1 MAVLGPTAAGKTEL
15 AERLAD
21 RLQAQLISADAF
33 QVYRGFDVGTAKPL
47 NTERYELIDILD
59 PAEPFGVGDFV
70 QRAVSLLEPLYARGR
85 NVVLVGG
92 TAYYVRALLE
102 EYGELHGQPDPELRA
117 RLRSRLESEGLE
129 ALAQELR
136 QWSPEAAAK
145 ADLQNPARVTR
156 ALEKLFDSTPP
167 IRFTLPPFQIQ
178 KVGLD
183 PDVDLLRKRIVARA
197 ERMMQ
202 NGWVAE
208 AERLRKQG
216 VSRSDPAMRAI
227 GYAALWRHC
236 DGELSLGETVELVVN
251 ETAQYAKRQRT
262 WLRKEPKVE
271 RYAGFGNTEE
281 AFGFALER
289 LN

>member
-1 MAVLGPTAAGKTEL
+1 
-15 AERLAD
+15 
-21 RLQAQLISADAF
+21 
-33 QVYRGFDVGTAKPL
+33 
-47 NTERYELIDILD
+47 
-59 PAEPFGVGDFV
+59 
-70 QRAVSLLEPLYARGR
+70 
-85 NVVLVGG
+85 
-92 TAYYVRALLE
+92 
-102 EYGELHGQPDPELRA
+102 
-117 RLRSRLESEGLE
+117 
-129 ALAQELR
+129 
-136 QWSPEAAAK
+136 
-145 ADLQNPARVTR
+145 
-156 ALEKLFDSTPP
+156 
-167 IRFTLPPFQIQ
+167 
-178 KVGLD
+178 
-183 PDVDLLRKRIVARA
+183 
-197 ERMMQ
+197 MMQ